1 MRGPSL
7 QATKKTLWEL
17 FWDYDP
23 NGLVALDAS
32 MRIQVVNPAFCRMF
46 RVDAQAVIGISGASI
61 LGELDDYEEV
71 LATGEPILER
81 EKAYPHLDLYVHQV
95 IFAVIGQ
102 NLVACINVDRS
113 LTHSQRTERNRL
125 KQETIDK
132 VQQVV
137 DNQMKVAQEIASLL
151 GETTAD
157 TKASLL
163 KLIRAI
169 EVEM

>member
-1 MRGPSL
+1 
-7 QATKKTLWEL
+7 
-17 FWDYDP
+17 
-23 NGLVALDAS
+23 
-32 MRIQVVNPAFCRMF
+32 
-46 RVDAQAVIGISGASI
+46 
-61 LGELDDYEEV
+61 
-71 LATGEPILER
+71 
-81 EKAYPHLDLYVHQV
+81 V
-95 IFAVIGQ
+95 IFAVEGQ

-113 LTHSQRTERNRL
+113 LNYNQRAERNRL
-125 KQETIDK
+125 KQETIEK

>member
-1 MRGPSL
+1 MPDVSRRCRGDRS
-7 QATKKTLWEL
+7 T
-17 FWDYDP
+17 
-23 NGLVALDAS
+23 
-32 MRIQVVNPAFCRMF
+32 
-46 RVDAQAVIGISGASI
+46 AQPI
-61 LGELDDYEEV
+61 LGELDDFQEV
-71 LATGEPILER
+71 LETHEPILGR
-81 EKAYPHLDLYVHQV
+81 EKTFPHLDLHVHQV
-95 IFAVIGQ
+95 LFVVEGQ

-113 LTHSQRTERNRL
+113 LEYVRRSERNRL
-125 KQETIDK
+125 KHETIDK

-151 GETTAD
+151 GETTAE